1 MHISAMWC
9 KGSKGDRMN
18 INDFAE
24 EACKL
29 AESKGLWE
37 NGGGRS

>member
-1 MHISAMWC
+1 
-9 KGSKGDRMN
+9 MN

-37 NGGGRS
+37 NGGTILRQS